1 MLKEKFTKVKQ
12 KTGAV
17 IKKTCE
23 YVYENRGI
31 IGWYA
36 GMIVTAAAYEFC
48 FNPREKEACKKDSFK
63 KGYEKGYERGNCNT
77 VDVFDAFNEN
87 GLITQTMD
95 GKKVDLNNKAQTDE
109 YISRMDKIQQNMFGH
124 NLVYFTTEDK

>member
-17 IKKTCE
+17 IEKTCE

-36 GMIVTAAAYEFC
+36 GMIVTAAAYEFY
-48 FNPREKEACKKDSFK
+48 FNPRERKAYKKAGFDN
-63 KGYEKGYERGNCNT
+63 GYEKGYEHGRGNT
-77 VDVFDAFNEN
+77 IDVFNAFHSN
-87 GLITQTMD
+87 GLLVRTMD
-95 GKKVDLNNKAQTDE
+95 GEEVDFNNEAQADE
-109 YISRMDKIQQNMFGH
+109 YSNRVNKIQKNMFGH
-124 NLVYFTTEDK
+124 NLVDVHREDK

>member
-17 IKKTCE
+17 IEKTCE

-36 GMIVTAAAYEFC
+36 GMIVTAVAYEFC
-48 FNPREKEACKKDSFK
+48 FNPRERKKFFDN
-63 KGYEKGYERGNCNT
+63 GYEDGYKHGRHDT
-77 VDVFDAFNEN
+77 IDVFNAFDGN
-87 GLITQTMD
+87 GLLVRTMD
-95 GKKVDLNNKAQTDE
+95 GEEVDFNNKAQADE
-109 YISRMDKIQQNMFGH
+109 YSNRVNKIQQDMFGR
-124 NLVYFTTEDK
+124 NLVYVHREDK